1 MRNVCESWNGI
12 CKELCR
18 ANAPLSV
25 KMAPKLLDFGA
36 KIEPL
41 AGYYDQNKARACIQ
55 FSATLFQSLNKLISK
70 VYRTWEANSTCLCY
84 PMAPV
89 SVPPMPKF
97 GRK

>member
-1 MRNVCESWNGI
+1 MVVNHGI
-12 CKELCR
+12 LYAK
-18 ANAPLSV
+18 NFVVQTHVFSV
-25 KMAPKLLDFGA
+25 KMAPKLLNFGA

-70 VYRTWEANSTCLCY
+70 VYRTWEANSTCHCD

-97 GRK
+97 GTK